1 MNVYPDTSF
10 LASLYILDA
19 NSTLAA
25 GKMQAQLGAIFFLS
39 DLAELELMNALEQR
53 LVRKELR
60 AGHVQSAQLAFRGD
74 LEQGVF
80 QRKPVEIG
88 AVYERALRLSRK
100 WTSTLG
106 TRTLDILHVAMALEL
121 GADRFYTFDRQQSK
135 LAVAEELKVS

>member
-10 LASLYILDA
+10 LASLYTLDA

-25 GKMQAQLGAIFFLS
+25 RKMQAQPGAIFFLS